1 MYFAGTVIL
10 VEDTPSGTTTTLILQ
25 GDSSRPVLL
34 SSSASLP
41 SQLNT
46 LRLLGGATHAQ
57 FENSVSIG
65 VLQAEGDHK
74 MTVQGGATVSVNDV
88 FDPVR
93 GTQCSFFVTA
103 GSTLNLPTD
112 KSMFVMSEN
121 PILDVEGRVT
131 GGSVI
136 LGRRGELTVHNGGSL
151 EVTGLGVQ
159 EESNATFEAGSRVGV
174 DSSKSFKLSSFD
186 VGPKSKVLFV
196 VEDVTL
202 EVGDL
207 TMKWASSLTTTS
219 ALKNIKMISTSIT
232 ILEDAIVDARFGGNT
247 VGTGTGA
254 STLNGA
260 SYGGDGGN
268 NEGHVY
274 GSVVQPE
281 SYGSGSGGSVVRGG
295 GIVKFVASGAVI
307 IDGSL
312 LTEGSE
318 GGSEGGGSGGSVWI
332 TADSLSGHG
341 KISALGGDGGASS
354 GGGSGGR
361 ISIEVSAS
369 MDDYR
374 GNIEAHGGD
383 GAQPGAAGTI
393 YESYL
398 SVGVQ
403 RRDLV
408 IDNADL
414 VTDGRTLV
422 IVPTE
427 TVRLNIY
434 RHSVVEFKG
443 LTADVTDFIF
453 DNIVG
458 DSSGSVLVKSGQMVH
473 LSTTFGTTRPFAL
486 PCKVNVEEGGQVAL
500 PPKVLFTDMSDD
512 PNDLP
517 NLALFG
523 TLSNVRELIVGTNSR
538 VVFSGSSN
546 TAVDSSLKDPV
557 GTVSFNKLDV
567 VSGGHLEVGLDI
579 NSTFSIVALEQI
591 QIHLNGHLSGRN
603 LRLDAPLVSLA
614 YKALIEV
621 DGQGSEA
628 EIGPG
633 AGVTTGGQGSGASY
647 GGCGGSS
654 SSGAEPSV
662 VVVGSIYDETSIG
675 SGGGNGADVGGAS
688 GGVIQLTCSSKLHL
702 DGMISARGGDAGNT
716 GGGGT
721 GGTIVIDTVDADG
734 AGMVDVTGGAG
745 YFGGGG
751 SGGRVHFK
759 ISHMSNFT
767 GTAIVRGGSSINA
780 TAGGAGTALFNVIVR
795 NIPYYILII
804 DNTGV
809 SGADIAHTYLQEGNS
824 TEISVNELQLG
835 SDVQLHAIGT
845 DVKLTAH
852 RLHCVVSSVIH
863 VPDKMIFTAD
873 TPLSETTI
881 PCSFNVGE
889 QGEIRLPLM
898 STFLGK
904 NNVFAGQ
911 LLHSSFS
918 VISISLIQ
926 RAPKENLS
934 LFFKHLKK
942 ICC

>member
-1 MYFAGTVIL
+1 M
-10 VEDTPSGTTTTLILQ
+10 
-25 GDSSRPVLL
+25 
-34 SSSASLP
+34 
-41 SQLNT
+41 
-46 LRLLGGATHAQ
+46 
-57 FENSVSIG
+57 
-65 VLQAEGDHK
+65 LQAEGNHK

-93 GTQCSFFVTA
+93 GTQCSFVVAA

-112 KSMFVMSEN
+112 KSMFVMSGN

-131 GGSVI
+131 GGSVT
-136 LGRRGELTVHNGGSL
+136 LGRRGELTVHNGGRL

-174 DSSKSFKLSSFD
+174 DSSKSFKLASFD
-186 VGPKSKVLFV
+186 VGSKSKVLFA

-202 EVGDL
+202 EVEDL

-219 ALKNIKMISTSIT
+219 ALKTIKMISTSIT
-232 ILEDAIVDARFGGNT
+232 ILEDAIIDARFGGNT

-254 STLNGA
+254 STLDGA

-274 GSVVQPE
+274 GSVVQPVN
-281 SYGSGSGGSVVRGG
+281 YGSGSGGSVIRGG
-295 GIVKFVASGAVI
+295 GIVKFAASGAVI
-307 IDGSL
+307 VDGRI
-312 LTEGSE
+312 LTDGSE

-332 TADSLSGHG
+332 NADSLSGHG

-361 ISIEVSAS
+361 VSIEVSAS

-374 GNIEAHGGD
+374 GSIEAHGGD

-393 YESYL
+393 YKSYL
-398 SVGVQ
+398 SVGIQ

-414 VTDGRTLV
+414 VTNGRTLV

-443 LTADVTDFIF
+443 LTADVTDFVF

-538 VVFSGSSN
+538 VLLSGSSN

-567 VSGGHLEVGLDI
+567 VSGGHLEVGLDV
-579 NSTFSIVALEQI
+579 NSTFSIVALEQV
-591 QIHLNGHLSGRN
+591 QVHLNGHLSGRN

-628 EIGPG
+628 ETGPG
-633 AGVTTGGQGSGASY
+633 AGVTSGGQGSGASY
-647 GGCGGSS
+647 GGCGGTS

-662 VVVGSIYDETSIG
+662 VVVGSIYDETSVG

-688 GGVIQLTCSSKLHL
+688 GGVIQLTCTSKLHL
-702 DGMISARGGDAGNT
+702 DGMISARGGDGGNT

-721 GGTIVIDTVDADG
+721 GGTIVIHTVDADG
-734 AGMVDVTGGAG
+734 AGIVDVTGGSG

-751 SGGRVHFK
+751 SGGRINFK

-767 GTAIVRGGSSINA
+767 GKVIVRGGSSTNA
-780 TAGGAGTALFNVIVR
+780 TAAGAGTALFNVIVR

-835 SDVQLHAIGT
+835 SDVQLHVIGT

-852 RLHCVVSSVIH
+852 RLHCVVSSLIH

-918 VISISLIQ
+918 LISISLIL
-926 RAPKENLS
+926 RALKENSS
-934 LFFKHLKK
+934 LIFMCFKQSMLLN
-942 ICC
+942 